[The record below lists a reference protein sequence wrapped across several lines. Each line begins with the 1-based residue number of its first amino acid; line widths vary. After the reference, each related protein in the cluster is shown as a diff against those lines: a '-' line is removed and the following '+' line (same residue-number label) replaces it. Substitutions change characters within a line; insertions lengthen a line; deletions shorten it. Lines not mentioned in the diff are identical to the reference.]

1 MKTNVAVSAVIA
13 VVAMVCVSDVSAAEP
28 SACALLT
35 QAKVTEV
42 LGVRVGAGAP
52 IAPSQ
57 PSQCSWAPQG
67 DRTKRALLDILTPL
81 GSRTPVDR
89 FNTGKTPVNG
99 ITKTPVT
106 GIGDEAYYTSTP
118 GLGTVLSVRKGTSA
132 FTIRI
137 SGFPDDATKALEK
150 TLALD
155 VLTKL

>member
-1 MKTNVAVSAVIA
+1 MKSKLALGALIAGVAI
-13 VVAMVCVSDVSAAEP
+13 VCGRGMAAAEP
-28 SACALLT
+28 SACSLLA
-35 QAKVTEV
+35 QAKVAQV
-42 LGVRVGAGAP
+42 LGVSVGAGAP
-52 IAPSQ
+52 IMPGQ
-57 PSQCSWAPQG
+57 PSQCSWAPPG

-99 ITKTPVT
+99 ITKTAVT
-106 GIGDEAYYTSTP
+106 GIGDDAYYTSTP

>member
-1 MKTNVAVSAVIA
+1 MKTKVAVSAVIT
-13 VVAMVCVSDVSAAEP
+13 VVAMVCARDVAAAEP
-28 SACALLT
+28 PACSLLT
-35 QAKVTEV
+35 QAKVAEV
-42 LGVRVGAGAP
+42 LGVPVGAGAP
-52 IAPSQ
+52 IMPSQ
-57 PSQCSWAPQG
+57 PAQCAWAPQG

-118 GLGTVLSVRKGTSA
+118 GLGTALSVRKGTSA
-132 FTIRI
+132 FLIRV
-137 SGFPDDATKALEK
+137 SGFPEDAAKAFEK
-150 TLALD
+150 TLALN